1 MTDSQATEDVMQAQ
15 LCVAGCGFFGCV
27 PRRRAPRA
35 RDLARRRPRGAPA
48 ALAPDPRARAALS
61 PPRATLPPF
70 PRTRSDRPPPSPL
83 ARCQIRRFPPLAP
96 FPPRFAARR
105 NAATAN
111 MCSVCYK
118 SHTSKKQAAAEP
130 ASSPAPP
137 GGDLVEKL
145 KAQQATPAPGAE
157 KPDAEMP
164 LADGAS
170 AAAASPAPPEAPP
183 PAAAPAAPVQENH
196 GRCFACNKRVGLTG
210 FKCRCEYTFCATHR
224 HANKHECAFD
234 WKGMGRETVAKANQK
249 VVADKME
256 KVRGRRRP
264 TRNVRSFCSRAR
276 VAALAS
282 EPSTRSAD
290 PTPSSP
296 RTFSSSSQI

>member
-1 MTDSQATEDVMQAQ
+1 
-15 LCVAGCGFFGCV
+15 
-27 PRRRAPRA
+27 
-35 RDLARRRPRGAPA
+35 
-48 ALAPDPRARAALS
+48 
-61 PPRATLPPF
+61 
-70 PRTRSDRPPPSPL
+70 
-83 ARCQIRRFPPLAP
+83 
-96 FPPRFAARR
+96 
-105 NAATAN
+105 

-264 TRNVRSFCSRAR
+264 TRTFRSFVSRAR

-296 RTFSSSSQI
+296 RTFSSSSSQI

>member
-1 MTDSQATEDVMQAQ
+1 M
-15 LCVAGCGFFGCV
+15 
-27 PRRRAPRA
+27 
-35 RDLARRRPRGAPA
+35 
-48 ALAPDPRARAALS
+48 
-61 PPRATLPPF
+61 
-70 PRTRSDRPPPSPL
+70 
-83 ARCQIRRFPPLAP
+83 
-96 FPPRFAARR
+96 
-105 NAATAN
+105 
-111 MCSVCYK
+111 CYK

-264 TRNVRSFCSRAR
+264 TRTFRSFVSRAR

-296 RTFSSSSQI
+296 RTFFLFFADLIAIDFDGLASASDANERTSGTRGGGTGARSTRVSGAESCTHV